1 MINKN
6 QLIMQKI
13 FFLAILITCITIGY
27 LFPVDRHATKFFEN
41 YPTAVTSMRDTVDDD
56 YTIVKHYLY
65 YKPSASFSS
74 KSVALEQVQQEEILA
89 QYGI

>member
-1 MINKN
+1 
-6 QLIMQKI
+6 MQRI
-13 FFLAILITCITIGY
+13 FFLAILITCITIAY
-27 LFPVDRHATKFFEN
+27 LFPVDRQAIKFFKGDS
-41 YPTAVTSMRDTVDDD
+41 TALTLMPDQEDDD